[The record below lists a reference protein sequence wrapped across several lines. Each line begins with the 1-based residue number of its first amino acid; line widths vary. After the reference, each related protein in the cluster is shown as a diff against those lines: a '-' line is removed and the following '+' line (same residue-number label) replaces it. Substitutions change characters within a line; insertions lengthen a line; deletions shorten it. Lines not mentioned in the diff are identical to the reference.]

1 MNRTTRQVS
10 AIDITQKERA
20 LELPNPVRRE
30 APHFSCNCPRRN
42 NISLLQ
48 RLRQSSTQA
57 LIVGSCSNMREF
69 CTSIQG
75 ITTEVNNL
83 LSTIENFLP
92 LLNTYLNATQT
103 RETIAISPANPPK
116 PPCETTNATIPVS
129 TPSTN
134 LPRQPRPEDIQ
145 QLLENPLVK
154 NLLSSFVQNSAPKN

>member
-10 AIDITQKERA
+10 AIDITQKEKA
-20 LELPNPVRRE
+20 LELANPIRRE
-30 APHFSCNCPRRN
+30 VPHFSCSCPRRN
-42 NISLLQ
+42 NFSLLQ

-57 LIVGSCSNMREF
+57 LIAGSCSNMREF

-75 ITTEVNNL
+75 ITAEVNNL

-92 LLNTYLNATQT
+92 LLNTYLNANQT
-103 RETIAISPANPPK
+103 RETIAISPVNQSK
-116 PPCETTNATIPVS
+116 PPYNSAPTTQ
-129 TPSTN
+129 PSASATN

-154 NLLSSFVQNSAPKN
+154 NLLSSFVQNTASKN

>member
-20 LELPNPVRRE
+20 LDCQNQVRRE
-30 APHFSCNCPRRN
+30 APHFSCSCPRRN
-42 NISLLQ
+42 NIPLLQ

-57 LIVGSCSNMREF
+57 LIAGSCSNMREF

-116 PPCETTNATIPVS
+116 PPCEATIPVS

-154 NLLSSFVQNSAPKN
+154 NLLSSFVQNTAPKN